1 MYTVY
6 VAAPES
12 LQNTLTAAVK
22 SDAEAVF
29 IGISGDLRQALD
41 ECALTNPGCLVIHDD
56 LLVENIGLMDQLA
69 QAPYPI
75 ILIGPETTA
84 TAKRALA
91 IRARDLVGL
100 SNWEQDLETSLPI
113 HATKS
118 EGAMDEPGR
127 VQVVFSSKGGVGKT
141 TIAVNLALALAKSR
155 KDPVA
160 LVDLDLQFGDV
171 ATLVGILPQATI
183 YDVVAGEM
191 GQVDRMRLERAL
203 INVPGTRVN
212 VLAAPLRP
220 EEADEIHA
228 ERVVRVLQL
237 LRETHAFVVVDT
249 GPGYSDVNVSALDFC
264 DDVLTVCTPDV
275 VTIRTIGQAM
285 RVFREGLRYPDHKVK
300 IILNRAGSKTGV
312 EPQDIEKT
320 LATRISYQLPS
331 DGSWPV
337 KAANQGR
344 PLQLLNPDSLL
355 SRALTEMAQDMVENI
370 YGPSRNVRN
379 VQTRPKSMLFS
390 GWRNRS
396 ERRRN

>member
-12 LQNTLTAAVK
+12 LHTTLTAAVK
-22 SDAEAVF
+22 SDSEAVF
-29 IGISGDLRQALD
+29 IGISSDLRQTLD
-41 ECALTNPGCLVIHDD
+41 ECAITNPGCLVVHDD
-56 LLVENIGLMDQLA
+56 LLLENVGLMDQLS
-69 QAPYPI
+69 QVPYPI

-91 IRARDLVGL
+91 IRARDLVGI
-100 SNWEQDLETSLPI
+100 STWQQDLATSLPV
-113 HATKS
+113 HALKT
-118 EGAMDEPGR
+118 EGGMDEPGR

-141 TIAVNLALALAKSR
+141 TIAVNLALALAKVR

-171 ATLVGILPQATI
+171 ATLVGALPQATI
-183 YDVVAGEM
+183 YDVVAGDF
-191 GQVDRMRLERAL
+191 GQVDRVRLERAL

-212 VLAAPLRP
+212 VLAAPIRP
-220 EEADEIHA
+220 EEADEIHP

-275 VTIRTIGQAM
+275 VTIRTIGQAL
-285 RVFREGLRYPDHKVK
+285 RVFREGLRYPDGKVK

-312 EPQDIEKT
+312 ESQDIEKT
-320 LATRISYQLPS
+320 LGTKISYQLPS

-355 SRALTEMAQDMVENI
+355 SRALTEMGQDMVENI
-370 YGPSRNVRN
+370 YGPSRNVRTI
-379 VQTRPKSMLFS
+379 QSKPKSSLFS
-390 GWRNRS
+390 SWKNRG

>member
-12 LQNTLTAAVK
+12 LHNTLTAAVK
-22 SDAEAVF
+22 GDPEAVF
-29 IGISGDLRQALD
+29 IGASSDLRQALD
-41 ECALTNPGCLVIHDD
+41 ECAITNPGCLVVHDE
-56 LLVENIGLMDQLA
+56 LLVGNIGLVDQLS
-69 QAPYPI
+69 QVPYPI

-100 SNWEQDLETSLPI
+100 STWQQDLATSLPI
-113 HATKS
+113 HAAKT
-118 EGAMDEPGR
+118 EGGMDEQGR
-127 VQVVFSSKGGVGKT
+127 VEVVFSSKGGVGKT
-141 TIAVNLALALAKSR
+141 TIAVNLALALAKVR
-155 KDPVA
+155 KAPVA

-183 YDVVAGEM
+183 YDVVAGDF

-212 VLAAPLRP
+212 VLAAPFRP
-220 EEADEIHA
+220 EEADEIHS

-237 LRETHAFVVVDT
+237 LRETHSFVVVDT

-264 DDVLTVCTPDV
+264 DEVLTICTPDV
-275 VTIRTIGQAM
+275 VTIRTIGQAL
-285 RVFREGLRYPDHKVK
+285 RVFREGLRYPDGKVK

-320 LATRISYQLPS
+320 LGTKISYQLPS

-344 PLQLLNPDSLL
+344 PLQLLNPESLL
-355 SRALTEMAQDMVENI
+355 SRALTEMGQDMVENI
-370 YGPSRNVRN
+370 YGPSRNVRTG
-379 VQTRPKSMLFS
+379 QPRTRGSLLS
-390 GWRNRS
+390 GWRNRG